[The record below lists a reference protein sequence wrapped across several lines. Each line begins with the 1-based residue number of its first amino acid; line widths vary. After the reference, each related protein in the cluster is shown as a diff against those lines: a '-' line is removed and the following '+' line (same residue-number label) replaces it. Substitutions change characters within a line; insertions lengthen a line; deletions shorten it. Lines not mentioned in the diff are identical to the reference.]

1 MITHLKLSPNVK
13 QFPAVTPYLIL
24 CLSGGGYRGLFTAEV
39 LALLR
44 DTTAGAEILTKPSLF
59 AGTSVG
65 GLLAAGLALGRSP
78 ALLRD
83 ALLDHGPRIFDDR
96 VRILGR
102 TLPIRKFRGMYGA
115 LLTAKYKPDALFSA
129 ISSILGDQKEIR
141 LKDIDKHLILTA
153 TCAVTKSPLIF
164 SNVPPLGLDADVR
177 LIDAL
182 IASTAAPGYF
192 PPFQLA
198 NRTLLDGGLVANAP
212 DLVAILEAVAK
223 RRAKLEDCCV
233 ISIGTAKTNPASIP
247 RTVGSRGIIR
257 WAPDLFDI
265 TSNAQEVLAVRQ
277 AKILLSDRYLRIDAS
292 PSPQQ
297 SKAVDLDRVSE
308 QATSTLRFLARA
320 VVDDLDQ
327 TVLQNVVRPRPSS
340 DL

>member
-39 LALLR
+39 LALLL
-44 DTTAGAEILTKPSLF
+44 DTTAGAEDTNKAFFIRWYIGRRI
-59 AGTSVG
+59 AGSWFSARAFT
-65 GLLAAGLALGRSP
+65 

-198 NRTLLDGGLVANAP
+198 NGTLLDGGLVANAP

-257 WAPDLFDI
+257 SAPDLFDI

-297 SKAVDLDRVSE
+297 SKAVDLDRVFE

-320 VVDDLDQ
+320 VVDDLE